1 MNFIIRIHAKMERD
15 VNQYEVLI
23 IKKLQL
29 RYDSS
34 MCQTKDTPF
43 CRGKWRYM
51 KKLEHKHQIKSK
63 RWSWTESTVLWVRTL
78 QKVCER

>member
-1 MNFIIRIHAKMERD
+1 MNFIVRIHAKMERD

-34 MCQTKDTPF
+34 VCQSKDTPF
-43 CRGKWRYM
+43 C
-51 KKLEHKHQIKSK
+51 
-63 RWSWTESTVLWVRTL
+63 
-78 QKVCER
+78 